1 MAWRSSNSLPWRS
14 EEGVFKHEAKNNR
27 RRGRRAVGRPVN
39 LRGATA
45 DVEIP
50 AWAGAPARRKRF
62 RLGER
67 KTRSLYA
74 ADQVPQFRQKAW
86 R

>member
-27 RRGRRAVGRPVN
+27 RRGRGTIGRPGN

-45 DVEIP
+45 GIEIA
-50 AWAGAPARRKRF
+50 AWAGRRRGASASGWGSAG
-62 RLGER
+62 RDPSN
-67 KTRSLYA
+67 T
-74 ADQVPQFRQKAW
+74 
-86 R
+86 